1 MVKEKNDNPK
11 AKLPRILTFLA
22 EAILSLEGTKYEG
35 LFRFT
40 LIYLFYSFL
49 NVVGVLSLR

>member
-35 LFRFT
+35 LFRYT
-40 LIYLFYSFL
+40 LIYL
-49 NVVGVLSLR
+49 V